1 MSTADALH
9 AVLGK
14 LFARQAETGGSR
26 VPGTAFHDLS
36 GPIDAEMRRRMVA
49 DAAYYRAEA
58 RGFTTGYELEDWQAA
73 EAEIDHL
80 LRQAGFQPLAH

>member
-14 LFARQAETGGSR
+14 LSARQAETGGSR
-26 VPGTAFHDLS
+26 ALATAFIDLS
-36 GPIDAEMRRRMVA
+36 GPIDAETRRRMVA

-58 RGFTTGYELEDWQAA
+58 RGFITGYELEDWQAA
-73 EAEIDHL
+73 EAEIDRF
-80 LRQAGFQPLAH
+80 LRQTGFQSPAH